1 MTTHQNTTRKHRIRS
16 TLRYIWQD
24 TTNANRALFR
34 LPPYDD
40 YLQNNRRAT
49 PTAEP
54 PAGPAARV
62 SWPGACGRRSTAR
75 WRSR

>member
-1 MTTHQNTTRKHRIRS
+1 MTSHQNTSRKNRIRG

-40 YLQNNRRAT
+40 YLQNNRRSDT
-49 PTAEP
+49 Y
-54 PAGPAARV
+54 R
-62 SWPGACGRRSTAR
+62 
-75 WRSR
+75 